1 MIVTPAVTL
10 TLSKKNLRFIKIK
23 VVESRRGGNHDY
35 DKGGRAGLATDVSAA
50 ISETKRIFSNVVKI
64 TSAIR

>member
-35 DKGGRAGLATDVSAA
+35 DKGGRAGLATDVSLPQ
-50 ISETKRIFSNVVKI
+50 
-64 TSAIR
+64 